1 MGKQET
7 PSTLAARVKHV
18 RGFVPDMSRREL
30 SRIAGLSP
38 SMVGMIERGAKTVL
52 ESDTAESLAAALG
65 VSLDWLLG
73 GRGMGPIKKRTT
85 DILLHGRGLLPP
97 PGKSGPKPK
106 ALRS

>member
-7 PSTLAARVKHV
+7 PPTLADRVKHV

-38 SMVGMIERGAKTVL
+38 SMVGMIERGDKTVL
-52 ESDTAESLAAALG
+52 ESDTAEKLAGTLG

-73 GRGMGPIKKRTT
+73 GRGAGPAKKKTT
-85 DILLHGRGLLPP
+85 GILLHGRGLLPP

-106 ALRS
+106 EAKT